1 MRLRAKRRAVAAL
14 IAFVA
19 VWPAVQHVVVERVG
33 ADPWLYFGMAMYC
46 VPRHVSNMRVVV
58 LRDGEPLAFAPE
70 RITPELNAR
79 LEQFRHFFRS
89 ARTWAPRRALAPPS
103 ARALP
108 ARALLGHFFPTA
120 SRCGPRPA
128 PAPAC
133 PAPVPG
139 ADALSLTFTV
149 DSIDFATGRVVGRD
163 TQLVIEPPM
172 RSGR

>member
-70 RITPELNAR
+70 RITPELDAR
-79 LEQFRHFFRS
+79 LAQFRHFFRS
-89 ARTWAPRRALAPPS
+89 AGTWAPRQALAPAF
-103 ARALP
+103 ARA
-108 ARALLGHFFPTA
+108 FPE
-120 SRCGPRPA
+120 
-128 PAPAC
+128 
-133 PAPVPG
+133 